1 MFRPNLYRS
10 ACIYLSAL
18 STLLIA
24 TSGWAQEPVVPWKA
38 THFSIEPE
46 KLYQA
51 ASTVEEP
58 ENASVAILEDDEAF
72 SFDADGRGI
81 HTEYVVYKVLNQTG
95 AEGWDSAAVDWE
107 PWHQSRPSIKVR
119 VISRDL
125 SVHMLDPRQITE
137 APARGGEYKTYG
149 DGKTLRAPFPAIAPG
164 AVVEEEFVTV
174 ETVPF
179 FGPGRVGRIFFGRE
193 GAPVQHS
200 VAELDYP
207 SSLTLRTDTVK
218 LGNLQPQRSEANGRV
233 TLVFEKGRLEGFGPS
248 EPNLPPEVSRFPI
261 VEFST
266 GASWQ
271 AMATA
276 YSQIVDQHAVAAT
289 VQPIVDKLIAGKTSP
304 AEKET
309 AILDYLDREIRYTGI
324 EFDEAAIIPHELP
337 EILAHKYGDC
347 KDKATLLV
355 TMLRAA
361 GIPSYVALLNAG
373 SRMDVPPDLPG
384 MGLFDHAIVYVPG
397 TPALWID
404 ATDQWAR
411 LGQLPGADQGRWA
424 LVTRPDTTG
433 LIKTLESSSK
443 DNVLLETRELTL
455 AENGPASVKETT
467 QPTGV
472 FEGEYRGFYAD
483 KPDKDTREGLSNY
496 VKSQYIS
503 DKLTTV
509 DRTDPI
515 DLSKP
520 FALTLACE
528 KAKRG
533 YTDLDNAVAAI
544 RIESIF
550 QNLPNDLQHRDDSDE
565 KKKQDNETSRIPRVE
580 DWELSEPFSAD
591 WRYRIFPPDG
601 FIAKELPQNAKVP
614 VGPAL
619 LSEEFSLE
627 KDGAVV
633 AHLNFDSVKR
643 RYTVAEATELRNK
656 VAEISGGP
664 AILINFEPKAEAL
677 LRDGK
682 VREALASYRGLAEHH
697 PNEAVHHL
705 QVAKVLLEAG
715 MGEQARAE
723 AREAVS
729 LEPDSALAEKTLAQI
744 LKQDVVGRTMR
755 AGSDMNGAADAYHAA
770 IKLDPDDHGTQGDLA
785 ILYEYDPVGRRY
797 SPQSK
802 MKLAIAEYQSLG
814 QEKLAELGLANNLAF
829 ALFYGGQYADAL
841 KAAAT
846 LNPEPK
852 ALIAASVAMLQGSK
866 AGLAEVNKRATDESG
881 YKETA
886 RVAGEML
893 MNIRQY
899 SLASDFLTAGAYG
912 DSAAQ
917 TMGLSNMLRTA
928 QHHEDIHFANTP
940 QDLVKHL
947 LLLSMDPLLT
957 QEKMFALSSR
967 NALAVMKRD
976 DPDNLKKSLETGKK
990 LNMQLAR
997 NDSSLD
1003 VTLDLVMQA
1012 FDPKI
1017 EGDDAT
1023 GYRIKVQ
1030 MPGEHSSTFFVV
1042 KEEGQY
1048 RLLDTG
1054 EKPNAAGLEILDRI
1068 QGGDLHGA
1076 KVLLDW
1082 LREDQH
1088 LEGGDDPLGGPVF
1101 PRFWIKGETADAS
1114 KMKLAAGA
1122 ILVGTKPTAA
1132 QGIAILEGARKEATT
1147 EREKTNIELALA
1159 VGYGIEENFK
1169 ALLEASTDLYKQAP
1183 ESRLAFLSN
1192 VDALVGLNRFDDAV
1206 KVANERLKLFE
1217 NDADAFQALS
1227 RIESSRNNFDAARTW
1242 AQKIVSQGKEDAGT
1256 LNSIAWFALFTGKVS
1271 QEDVSTAI
1279 KATQMSK
1286 DNPAILHTLAC
1297 LYAELGQPKDAR
1309 DLLLRAMDELNLEEP
1324 DDDYWYAFGRIAED
1338 YGEREI
1344 AIADYR
1350 KLSKPKDPMA
1360 VPTSTWV
1367 LAQARLKAL
1376 NAGSLSGG
1384 E

>member
-1 MFRPNLYRS
+1 MS
-10 ACIYLSAL
+10 AIFPLFFAMSG
-18 STLLIA
+18 IA
-24 TSGWAQEPVVPWKA
+24 QGRVEAWRAP
-38 THFSIEPE
+38 HFSIEPE

-51 ASTVEEP
+51 ASTVEEV
-58 ENASVAILEDDEAF
+58 ENANVAILEDDEGY
-72 SFDADGRGI
+72 SFDEDGRAV

-95 AEGWDSAAVDWE
+95 AEGWDSAVVDWE
-107 PWHQSRPSIKVR
+107 PWHQARPTIRVR

-125 SVHMLDPRQITE
+125 SVHTLDPRQITE

-164 AVVEEEFVTV
+164 AVVEEEFVTT
-174 ETVPF
+174 ETIPF
-179 FGPGRVGRIFFGRE
+179 FAPGRVGRIFFGRE
-193 GAPVQHS
+193 GVPVQHS

-207 SSLTLRTDTVK
+207 STLAVRTDTVK

-233 TLVFEKGRLEGFGPS
+233 TLIFEKGRLEGLGPT
-248 EPNLPPEVSRFPI
+248 EPGLPPEVSRSPI

-266 GASWQ
+266 GASWR

-276 YSQIVDQHAVAAT
+276 YSQIVDQHAIADT
-289 VQPIVDKLIAGKTSP
+289 VQPIVEKLIAGKTTP

-373 SRMDVPPDLPG
+373 TRMDVPPDLPG

-397 TPALWID
+397 SPSLWID

-411 LGQLPGADQGRWA
+411 LGQLPGPDQGRWA
-424 LVTRPDTTG
+424 LVARPETTG
-433 LIKTLESSSK
+433 LIKTFESTSK
-443 DNVLLETRELTL
+443 ENVIVETRELTL
-455 AENGPASVKETT
+455 AENGPASVKEVT

-483 KPDKDTREGLSNY
+483 KPDKDTREGLSAY
-496 VKSQYIS
+496 IKAQYIS

-520 FALTLACE
+520 FALTLSCE

-533 YTDLDNAVAAI
+533 YTDLDSAVAAI

-550 QNLPNDLQHRDDSDE
+550 QNLPNDLQRRDDSDE
-565 KKKQDNETSRIPRVE
+565 KKKQDGEAAKVPRTD
-580 DWELSEPFSAD
+580 DWELAEPFSAD
-591 WRYRIFPPDG
+591 WRYRIVPPDG
-601 FIAKELPQNAKVP
+601 FVAKDLPQSTKVP

-619 LSEEFSLE
+619 LSEEFALD

-682 VREALASYRGLAEHH
+682 VREALASYRGLVANH
-697 PNEAVHHL
+697 PDEAVHHL

-723 AREAVS
+723 ARTAVN
-729 LEPDSALAEKTLAQI
+729 LEPNSALAEKSLAQI
-744 LKQDVVGRTMR
+744 LKQDIVGRNMR
-755 AGSDMNGAADAYHAA
+755 AGSDMTGAADAYRAA
-770 IKLDPDDHGTQGDLA
+770 IKLDPDDHSTQGDLA

-797 SPQSK
+797 SQQSH
-802 MKLAIAEYQSLG
+802 MKEAIAEYQSLG
-814 QEKLAELGLANNLAF
+814 QEKLTDLGLANNLAF
-829 ALFYGGQYADAL
+829 AYFYGGEYAKAQ
-841 KAAAT
+841 AAAQA

-866 AGLAEVNKRATDESG
+866 AGLAEANKRSTDDNS

-899 SLASDFLTAGAYG
+899 PLASEFLTAGASG
-912 DSAAQ
+912 DTAAQ
-917 TMGLSNMLRTA
+917 TIGLANMLRNA
-928 QHHEDIHFANTP
+928 QRHEEIRFANTP
-940 QDLVKHL
+940 QDLIKRF
-947 LLLSMDPLLT
+947 LLLSMDPGMSE
-957 QEKMFALSSR
+957 EKMFAISSR
-967 NALAVMKRD
+967 NAIAVMKKEE
-976 DPDNLKKSLETGKK
+976 PDELKRMLETGKK

-1003 VTLDLVMQA
+1003 VTLDIMMQA

-1017 EGDDAT
+1017 EGDDAA
-1023 GYRIKVQ
+1023 GYRVKVQ
-1030 MPGEHSSTFFVV
+1030 MPGANTSTSFVV
-1042 KEEGQY
+1042 KEDGQY
-1048 RLLDTG
+1048 KLLDTG
-1054 EKPNAAGLEILDRI
+1054 EKPNSVALEILDRI
-1068 QGGDLHGA
+1068 QSGDLHGA

-1082 LREDQH
+1082 LREDLH

-1101 PRFWIKGETADAS
+1101 PRFWIKGQTADAA
-1114 KMKLAAGA
+1114 KMKLAAA
-1122 ILVGTKPTAA
+1122 SILVSTKPTAA
-1132 QGIAILEGARKEATT
+1132 QGVAILEAARKEAST
-1147 EREKTNIELALA
+1147 EREKTNIEIALTA
-1159 VGYGIEENFK
+1159 GYGIQENFK
-1169 ALLEASTDLYKQAP
+1169 GLLEVASDLIKQVP

-1192 VDALVGLNRFDDAV
+1192 VEALVGLNRFDEAV
-1206 KVANERLKLFE
+1206 TLANDRLKLFE
-1217 NDADAFQALS
+1217 NDGDALQAQM
-1227 RIESSRNNFDAARTW
+1227 RIESARSNFDAARTW
-1242 AQKIVSQGKEDAGT
+1242 ARKIVSQGKEDAGV
-1256 LNSIAWFALFTGKVS
+1256 LNSIAWFALYTGKVS
-1271 QEDVSTAI
+1271 QDDIATAI
-1279 KATQMSK
+1279 KATQMAK

-1297 LYAELGQPKDAR
+1297 LYAESGQPKDAH
-1309 DLLLRAMDELNLEEP
+1309 DLLLRGMDELNLDVP
-1324 DDDYWYAFGRIAED
+1324 DDDYWYGFGRIAED

-1344 AIADYR
+1344 AIADYQ
-1350 KLSKPKDPMA
+1350 KLAKPKDPMA
-1360 VPTSTWV
+1360 IPTSTWV
-1367 LAQARLKAL
+1367 LAQSRLKAL
-1376 NAGSLSGG
+1376 GASAASGRK
-1384 E
+1384 

>member
-1 MFRPNLYRS
+1 MFQPNLYRS
-10 ACIYLSAL
+10 VFRYVSAVPFL
-18 STLLIA
+18 FCALPGL
-24 TSGWAQEPVVPWKA
+24 AQDRVEPWKA
-38 THFSIEPE
+38 PHFSIDPG

-58 ENASVAILEDDEAF
+58 ENASVAILEDDEGYT
-72 SFDADGRGI
+72 FDADGRGV

-95 AEGWDSAAVDWE
+95 AEGWDSATVDWE
-107 PWHQSRPSIKVR
+107 PWHQARPTIKVR
-119 VISRDL
+119 VIARDL

-137 APARGGEYKTYG
+137 APERGGEYKTYG

-164 AVVEEEFVTV
+164 VVVEEEFVTA
-174 ETVPF
+174 ETIPF
-179 FGPGRVGRIFFGRE
+179 FAPGRVGRIFFGRE
-193 GAPVQHS
+193 GVPVQHS
-200 VAELDYP
+200 VASLDYP
-207 SSLTLRTDTVK
+207 SSLAVRTGTVK
-218 LGNLQPQRSEANGRV
+218 LANLQPQRSEANGRV
-233 TLVFEKGRLEGFGPS
+233 TLVFEKGRLEGFGS
-248 EPNLPPEVSRFPI
+248 AEQNLPPEVSRFPI

-289 VQPIVDKLIAGKTSP
+289 VQPIVDKLIAGKNTP

-324 EFDEAAIIPHELP
+324 EFDEAALIPHELT
-337 EILAHKYGDC
+337 EILTHKYGDC

-361 GIPSYVALLNAG
+361 GVPAYVALLNAG
-373 SRMDVPPDLPG
+373 SRLDVPPDLPG

-397 TPALWID
+397 PPALWID
-404 ATDQWAR
+404 ATDPWAR
-411 LGQLPGADQGRWA
+411 LGQLPGPDQGRWA
-424 LVTRPDTTG
+424 LVTRPETTG
-433 LIKTLESSSK
+433 LIKTLESTSK
-443 DNVLLETRELTL
+443 ENVILETRDLTL
-455 AENGPASVKETT
+455 AENGPASVKEITR
-467 QPTGV
+467 PTGV

-483 KPDKDTREGLSNY
+483 KPDKDTREGLSAY
-496 VKSQYIS
+496 IKAQYIS

-509 DRTDPI
+509 ERTDPI

-520 FALTLACE
+520 FALTLSCE

-533 YTDLDNAVAAI
+533 YTDLDSAVAAI

-550 QNLPNDLQHRDDSDE
+550 QNLPGELQRRDDSDD
-565 KKKQDNETSRIPRVE
+565 KKKQDGEPAKVPRTD
-580 DWELSEPFSAD
+580 DWELAEPFSAD
-591 WRYRIFPPDG
+591 WHYRIVPPDG
-601 FIAKELPQNAKVP
+601 FIAKDLPQNTKIP
-614 VGPAL
+614 IGPAL
-619 LSEEFSLE
+619 LSEEFALD

-643 RYTVAEATELRNK
+643 RYTIAEATDLRNK

-682 VREALASYRGLAEHH
+682 VREALASYRGLIANH

-723 AREAVS
+723 AHQAVQ

-744 LKQDVVGRTMR
+744 LKQDLVGRTMR
-755 AGSDMNGAADAYHAA
+755 AGSDMPHAADAYHAA
-770 IKLDPDDHGTQGDLA
+770 IKLDPDDHATQGDLA
-785 ILYEYDPVGRRY
+785 ILYEYDSVGRRY
-797 SPQSK
+797 SSQSH
-802 MKLAIAEYQSLG
+802 MKEAIAEYRSLG
-814 QEKLAELGLANNLAF
+814 QEKLADLGLANNLVF
-829 ALFYGGQYADAL
+829 AYFYGGQYADAL
-841 KAAAT
+841 KAAQT

-852 ALIAASVAMLQGSK
+852 ALIAACVAMLQGSK
-866 AGLAEVNKRATDESG
+866 AGLAEANKRSTDDNA

-899 SLASDFLTAGAYG
+899 SLASDFLTAGAAG
-912 DSAAQ
+912 DNSAQ
-917 TMGLSNMLRTA
+917 TMGLANMLRNA
-928 QHHEDIHFANTP
+928 QRHEDIHFANTP
-940 QDLVKHL
+940 QDLIKRF
-947 LLLSMDPLLT
+947 LLLSMDPGIT
-957 QEKMFALSSR
+957 EEKLYALSSR
-967 NALAVMKRD
+967 NAIQVMKKE
-976 DPDNLKKSLETGKK
+976 DPEELKKMLETGKK

-1003 VTLDLVMQA
+1003 VTLDIVMQA

-1017 EGDDAT
+1017 EGDDAS
-1023 GYRIKVQ
+1023 GYRVKVQ
-1030 MPGEHSSTFFVV
+1030 MPGANATTSFVV

-1048 RLLDTG
+1048 KLLDTG
-1054 EKPNAAGLEILDRI
+1054 EKPNSVALEILDRV
-1068 QGGDLHGA
+1068 QAGDLHGA

-1082 LREDQH
+1082 MREDLH

-1101 PRFWIKGETADAS
+1101 PRFWIKGQTADAA
-1114 KMKLAAGA
+1114 KMKLAAAA

-1132 QGIAILEGARKEATT
+1132 QGLTILEAAQKDAAT
-1147 EREKTNIELALA
+1147 EREKTNLEIALA
-1159 VGYGIEENFK
+1159 IGYAMQENFK
-1169 ALLEASTDLYKQAP
+1169 GLLEVSADLIKQVP
-1183 ESRLAFLSN
+1183 ESRFAFLSN
-1192 VDALVGLNRFDDAV
+1192 VDALVGLSRFDEAV
-1206 KVANERLKLFE
+1206 KLANERLKLFE
-1217 NDADAFQALS
+1217 NDGDALQAQL
-1227 RIESSRNNFDAARTW
+1227 RIESSRNNFGTARTW
-1242 AQKIVSQGKEDAGT
+1242 GQKIVSQGKEDAGT

-1271 QEDVSTAI
+1271 QEDIATAI

-1297 LYAELGQPKDAR
+1297 LYAEAGQPKDAH
-1309 DLLLRAMDELNLEEP
+1309 DLLLRGMDELNLEEP

-1344 AIADYR
+1344 AIADYQ
-1350 KLSKPKDPMA
+1350 KLAKPKDPMMI
-1360 VPTSTWV
+1360 PTSTWV
-1367 LAQARLKAL
+1367 LAQSRLKVL
-1376 NAGSLSGG
+1376 GAGPAGG
-1384 E
+1384 K

>member
-1 MFRPNLYRS
+1 MFQPILYRS
-10 ACIYLSAL
+10 VCRCAFAAFLLLSA
-18 STLLIA
+18 A
-24 TSGWAQEPVVPWKA
+24 PGFAQDRAEPWRAP
-38 THFSIEPE
+38 HFSIDPE

-58 ENASVAILEDDEAF
+58 ENASVAILEDDEGY
-72 SFDADGRGI
+72 SFDADGRSV

-107 PWHQSRPSIKVR
+107 PWHQARPSIKVR

-125 SVHMLDPRQITE
+125 SVHMLDPHQITE
-137 APARGGEYKTYG
+137 APAHEGEYKTYG

-164 AVVEEEFVTV
+164 AVVEEEFITT
-174 ETVPF
+174 ETIPF
-179 FGPGRVGRIFFGRE
+179 FASGRVGRIFFGRE
-193 GAPVQHS
+193 GVPVQHS
-200 VAELDYP
+200 VAALDFP
-207 SSLTLRTDTVK
+207 STLAVRTDTVK

-233 TLVFEKGRLEGFGPS
+233 SLVFEKGRLEGLGPT
-248 EPNLPPEVSRFPI
+248 EQNLPPEVSRFPI

-271 AMATA
+271 AMATV
-276 YSQIVDQHAVAAT
+276 YSQIVDQHATAST
-289 VQPIVDKLIAGKTSP
+289 VQPIVDKLIAGKTAQ

-324 EFDEAAIIPHELP
+324 EFDEAAIIPHELSD
-337 EILAHKYGDC
+337 ILAHKYGDC

-355 TMLRAA
+355 SMLRAA
-361 GIPSYVALLNAG
+361 GIPAYVALLNAG

-397 TPALWID
+397 SQPLWID

-411 LGQLPGADQGRWA
+411 LGQLPGPDQGRWA
-424 LVTRPDTTG
+424 LVARPETTG
-433 LIKTLESSSK
+433 LIKTLESTSK
-443 DNVLLETRELTL
+443 ENVLLETRDLTL
-455 AENGPASVKETT
+455 AENGPASVKEIT

-483 KPDKDTREGLSNY
+483 KPDKDTREGLSAY
-496 VKSQYIS
+496 IKAQYIS

-509 DRTDPI
+509 ERTDPI

-533 YTDLDNAVAAI
+533 YTDLDSAVAAI
-544 RIESIF
+544 RVESIF
-550 QNLPNDLQHRDDSDE
+550 QNLPNELQHRDNSDE
-565 KKKQDNETSRIPRVE
+565 KKKQDGEPAKVPRTD
-580 DWELSEPFSAD
+580 DWELAEPFSAD
-591 WRYRIFPPDG
+591 WHYRIVPPDG
-601 FIAKELPQNAKVP
+601 FVAKDLPQNSKIA

-619 LSEEFSLE
+619 LTEEFALD
-627 KDGAVV
+627 KDGAVI

-643 RYTVAEATELRNK
+643 RYTIAEATELRNK

-664 AILINFEPKAEAL
+664 AILINFEPRAEAL

-682 VREALASYRGLAEHH
+682 VRDALASYRSLVANH
-697 PNEAVHHL
+697 PDEAVHHL
-705 QVAKVLLEAG
+705 QVAKALLEAG

-723 AREAVS
+723 AHTAVH
-729 LEPDSALAEKTLAQI
+729 LEPNSALAEKTLAQI
-744 LKQDVVGRTMR
+744 LKQDIVGRNMR
-755 AGSDMNGAADAYHAA
+755 AGSDMSGAAEAYRSAVRLDA
-770 IKLDPDDHGTQGDLA
+770 DDHATQGDLA
-785 ILYEYDPVGRRY
+785 ILYEYDAVGRRY
-797 SPQSK
+797 SQQSH
-802 MKLAIAEYQSLG
+802 MKEAIAEYQSLG
-814 QEKLAELGLANNLAF
+814 QEKLADLGLANNLAF
-829 ALFYGGQYADAL
+829 AYFYGAEYAKAL
-841 KAAAT
+841 KAGQA

-866 AGLAEVNKRATDESG
+866 AGLAEANKRSTDDSA

-899 SLASDFLTAGAYG
+899 SLASDFLTAGAAG
-912 DSAAQ
+912 DNAAQ
-917 TMGLSNMLRTA
+917 TMGLANMLRSA

-940 QDLVKHL
+940 QDLVKHF
-947 LLLSMDPLLT
+947 LLLSMDPGAT
-957 QEKMFALSSR
+957 EEKVFALSGR
-967 NALAVMKRD
+967 NAIAVMKKE
-976 DPDNLKKSLETGKK
+976 DPEELKKMLETGKK

-1003 VTLDLVMQA
+1003 VTLDIVMQA

-1023 GYRIKVQ
+1023 GYRAKVT
-1030 MPGEHSSTFFVV
+1030 MPGANTSTFFVV
-1042 KEEGQY
+1042 KEDGLY
-1048 RLLDTG
+1048 KLLDTG
-1054 EKPNAAGLEILDRI
+1054 EKPNSAALEILDRI
-1068 QGGDLHGA
+1068 QAGDLHGA
-1076 KVLLDW
+1076 KTLLDW

-1101 PRFWIKGETADAS
+1101 PRFWIKGQAPDAA
-1114 KMKLAAGA
+1114 KMKLAAA
-1122 ILVGTKPTAA
+1122 SIMVSTKPTAA
-1132 QGIAILEGARKEATT
+1132 QGVAILESARKEAAT
-1147 EREKTNIELALA
+1147 EREKTNIEIALA
-1159 VGYGIEENFK
+1159 VGYGIQENFK
-1169 ALLEASTDLYKQAP
+1169 ALLEVASDLIQQVP
-1183 ESRLAFLSN
+1183 ESRFAFLSN
-1192 VDALVGLNRFDDAV
+1192 VDGLVGLNRYDDAV
-1206 KVANERLKLFE
+1206 KLANDRLKLFE
-1217 NDADAFQALS
+1217 NDTDALQAQM
-1227 RIESSRNNFDAARTW
+1227 RIESSRNNFDLARTW
-1242 AQKIVSQGKEDAGT
+1242 ARKIVSQGRDDAGT

-1271 QEDVSTAI
+1271 QEDISTAI

-1297 LYAELGQPKDAR
+1297 LYAETGQPKDAH
-1309 DLLLRAMDELNLEEP
+1309 DLLLRGMDELNLEQP

-1338 YGEREI
+1338 YGERDI

-1350 KLSKPKDPMA
+1350 KLAKPKDPLLI
-1360 VPTSTWV
+1360 PTSTWA
-1367 LAQARLKAL
+1367 LAQSRLKVL
-1376 NAGSLSGG
+1376 GQGPAGEGN
-1384 E
+1384 

>member
-1 MFRPNLYRS
+1 MFQPNLRRS
-10 ACIYLSAL
+10 VRYCAFVFFPF
-18 STLLIA
+18 LIA
-24 TSGWAQEPVVPWKA
+24 VPGIAQDQAAPWKA
-38 THFSIEPE
+38 AHFSIEPE
-46 KLYQA
+46 RLYQA
-51 ASTVEEP
+51 ASTVEEA
-58 ENASVAILEDDEAF
+58 ENASVAILEDDEGY
-72 SFDADGRGI
+72 SFDADGRI
-81 HTEYVVYKVLNQTG
+81 VHTEYVVYKVLNQTG
-95 AEGWDSAAVDWE
+95 AEGWDSATVDWE
-107 PWHQSRPSIKVR
+107 PWHQSRPSIKAR

-164 AVVEEEFVTV
+164 AVVEEEFITT

-193 GAPVQHS
+193 GVPVQHS
-200 VAELDYP
+200 IAELDYP
-207 SSLTLRTDTVK
+207 SSLAVRTDTVK

-233 TLVFEKGRLEGFGPS
+233 TLIFEKGRLEGLGAS
-248 EPNLPPEVSRFPI
+248 EPNLPPDVSRFPI

-271 AMATA
+271 TMATA
-276 YSQIVDQHAVAAT
+276 YSQIVDQHAVAGE
-289 VQPIVDKLIAGKTSP
+289 VQPIVDKLVAGKTST

-309 AILDYLDREIRYTGI
+309 AIIDYLDREIRYTGI
-324 EFDEAAIIPHELP
+324 EFDEAAIIPHELS

-361 GIPSYVALLNAG
+361 GIPAYVALLNAG

-397 TPALWID
+397 KQELWID

-411 LGQLPGADQGRWA
+411 LGQLPGPDQGRWA
-424 LVTRPDTTG
+424 LVARPETTG
-433 LIKTLESSSK
+433 LIKTFESSSK
-443 DNVLLETRELTL
+443 ENVILETRDLTL
-455 AENGPASVKETT
+455 AENGPASVKEIT

-483 KPDKDTREGLSNY
+483 KPDKDTREGLSIY
-496 VKSQYIS
+496 IKSQYIS

-509 DRTDPI
+509 ERTDPI
-515 DLSKP
+515 DLSQP

-533 YTDLDNAVAAI
+533 YTDLDSAVAAI

-565 KKKQDNETSRIPRVE
+565 KKKQDGEAAKVPRTE
-580 DWELSEPFSAD
+580 DWELSEPFSSD
-591 WRYRIFPPDG
+591 WHYRIVPPDG
-601 FIAKELPQNAKVP
+601 FIAKELPQNAKIP

-619 LSEEFSLE
+619 LSEEFALD
-627 KDGAVV
+627 KDGVV
-633 AHLNFDSVKR
+633 IAHLNFDSVKR

-656 VAEISGGP
+656 VAEIAGGP

-682 VREALASYRGLAEHH
+682 VREALASYRSLVANH

-723 AREAVS
+723 ARLAVK

-744 LKQDVVGRTMR
+744 LKQDIVGRNMR
-755 AGSDMNGAADAYHAA
+755 AGSDMTDAAEAYRAA

-797 SPQSK
+797 SGQAR
-802 MKLAIAEYQSLG
+802 MKDAIAEYQSLG
-814 QEKLAELGLANNLAF
+814 QQKLADLGLANNLTF

-841 KAAAT
+841 KTAQQ

-852 ALIAASVAMLQGSK
+852 ALIAASVAILQGSK
-866 AGLAEVNKRATDESG
+866 AGLAEANKRSSDDNA

-893 MNIRQY
+893 MNIRAY
-899 SLASDFLTAGAYG
+899 SLASDFLTAGAAG
-912 DSAAQ
+912 DNAAQ
-917 TMGLSNMLRTA
+917 TMGLANMLRSA
-928 QHHEDIHFANTP
+928 RHHEDIHFENTP
-940 QDLVKHL
+940 QDLVKHFVL
-947 LLLSMDPLLT
+947 FSMDPGLT
-957 QEKMFALSSR
+957 EEKLFALSSR
-967 NALAVMKRD
+967 NAIAVMKKD
-976 DPDNLKKSLETGKK
+976 DPENLKKQLETGKK

-1012 FDPKI
+1012 FDPKL
-1017 EGDDAT
+1017 EGDDAS
-1023 GYRIKVQ
+1023 GYRVKVQ
-1030 MPGEHSSTFFVV
+1030 MPGENSSTFFVV
-1042 KEEGQY
+1042 KEDGQY
-1048 RLLDTG
+1048 KLLDTG
-1054 EKPNAAGLEILDRI
+1054 EKPNSAGLEILDRI
-1068 QGGDLHGA
+1068 QSGNLRGA

-1101 PRFWIKGETADAS
+1101 PRFWIKGQSADAA
-1114 KMKLAAGA
+1114 KMKLAAA
-1122 ILVGTKPTAA
+1122 SILVSTKPTAA
-1132 QGIAILEGARKEATT
+1132 QGVALLEAAQKEATT
-1147 EREKTNIELALA
+1147 EREKTNIEIALA
-1159 VGYGIEENFK
+1159 VGYAVQENFK
-1169 ALLEASTDLYKQAP
+1169 GLLDSASDLIKQVP
-1183 ESRLAFLSN
+1183 ESRFAFLSN
-1192 VDALVGLNRFDDAV
+1192 VDALIGLNRFDDAV
-1206 KVANERLKLFE
+1206 KLANERLKLFE
-1217 NDADAFQALS
+1217 NDNDAMQAQL
-1227 RIESSRNNFDAARTW
+1227 RIESSRNNFGAARTW
-1242 AQKIVSQGKEDAGT
+1242 ARKIVSQGKEDAGV
-1256 LNSIAWFALFTGKVS
+1256 LNSIAWFSLYTGKVS
-1271 QEDVSTAI
+1271 QDDVATAI
-1279 KATQMSK
+1279 KAIQMSK

-1297 LYAELGQPKDAR
+1297 LYAETGQPKDAH
-1309 DLLLRAMDELNLEEP
+1309 DLLLRGMDDLNLEVP
-1324 DDDYWYAFGRIAED
+1324 DDDYWYAFGRVAED
-1338 YGEREI
+1338 YGERDI

-1350 KLSKPKDPMA
+1350 KLAKPKDPLLI
-1360 VPTSTWV
+1360 PTSTWT
-1367 LAQARLKAL
+1367 LAQSRLKIL
-1376 NAGSLSGG
+1376 GAGPASGK
-1384 E
+1384 